1 MKVSGRDGELCFFP
15 PRREGQKQHNE
26 RRGRE
31 ERIFTNESEKIL
43 TDKAKEV
50 SYFFPLSRIL
60 VLTCFAP
67 F

>member
-1 MKVSGRDGELCFFP
+1 MEVSGSEGELCCSS
-15 PRREGQKQHNE
+15 RREGQKQHNE

-50 SYFFPLSRIL
+50 SYFFPLSRVL

>member
-1 MKVSGRDGELCFFP
+1 MEVSGRDGELCCSS
-15 PRREGQKQHNE
+15 RREGQKQHNE

-31 ERIFTNESEKIL
+31 ERIFTIESEKIL

-50 SYFFPLSRIL
+50 SYFFPLSRVL

>member
-1 MKVSGRDGELCFFP
+1 MEVIGRDGEQCCSS
-15 PRREGQKQHNE
+15 RREGQKQHNE

-50 SYFFPLSRIL
+50 SYFFPLSRVL